1 MCDATEGRN
10 RQRRV
15 FEKGGHLRCADT
27 ARTSGSNEG
36 RGLRRGRSSRNQ
48 ACPAECTP
56 AIAESEPRVQC
67 IVQRE
72 D

>member
-36 RGLRRGRSSRNQ
+36 RGLSAEARKVISQSGLPRRMYAGDR
-48 ACPAECTP
+48 
-56 AIAESEPRVQC
+56 RVGAKSTMY
-67 IVQRE
+67 RAA
-72 D
+72 